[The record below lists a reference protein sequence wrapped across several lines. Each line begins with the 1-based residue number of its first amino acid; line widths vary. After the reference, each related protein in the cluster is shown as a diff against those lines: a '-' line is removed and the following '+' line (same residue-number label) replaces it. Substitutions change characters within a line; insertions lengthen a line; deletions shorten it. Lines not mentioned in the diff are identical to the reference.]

1 MKKLYSIV
9 LTVLLLSSCTAS
21 IVNHEKPYSDSK
33 LKLEKHYTFYLKK
46 NVKHKLYITKIDSL
60 NIYGEDVLSNPKT
73 IQKSDIITLHVPG
86 NDENTH
92 LIDETA
98 FKKMQDGETRWAKY
112 AFSVLNKTIIYCR
125 NSLAQY

>member
-1 MKKLYSIV
+1 MKKLYSIG
-9 LTVLLLSSCTAS
+9 LTVLLLSSCKTN

-73 IQKSDIITLHVPG
+73 IQKSDII
-86 NDENTH
+86 
-92 LIDETA
+92 II
-98 FKKMQDGETRWAKY
+98 KKA
-112 AFSVLNKTIIYCR
+112 
-125 NSLAQY
+125 NSLGTAGIVVGVAAAAILIPAYSSNSPVGQ